1 MSLTLIVARDVPKRY
16 HGRLRS
22 IMLEVSVGVYV
33 STRLNKDTRERLWAQ
48 LADWH
53 RALQRGSLVMVW
65 QDRSAL
71 DRVGAAFLGEP
82 PKDFVMIDGL
92 MLTRRPHSST

>member
-1 MSLTLIVARDVPKRY
+1 VNLTVVIARDVQTRY

-48 LADWH
+48 LSQWY
-53 RALQRGSLVMVW
+53 RVLRRGSLVLIW
-65 QDRSAL
+65 QERGEL
-71 DRVGAAFLGEP
+71 DRVGMKHLGEP
-82 PKDFVMIDGL
+82 PKDLVMIDGL
-92 MLTRRPHSST
+92 LLTRRPPRGS